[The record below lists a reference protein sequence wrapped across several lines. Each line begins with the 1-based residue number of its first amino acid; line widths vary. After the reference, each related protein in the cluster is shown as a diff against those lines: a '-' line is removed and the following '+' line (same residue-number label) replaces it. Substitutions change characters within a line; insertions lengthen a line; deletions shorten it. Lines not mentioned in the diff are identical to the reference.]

1 MHRGV
6 TPTQHSSRANPFP
19 DGAVSA
25 PDSRYFVTPPESAL
39 EEPASIARKV
49 LIVSRRALVQEA
61 LAAFIGTPPDLVVAA
76 HCSSLEEALE
86 IATIT
91 RVDCAVFE
99 LRVGEERLTETYKE
113 FRDLC
118 EVTRVLVL
126 LDGVPPSL
134 TNHVLHSH
142 AHAVLP
148 AAVDGS
154 TVLAAIRCVSS
165 SKTWINLNPVDA
177 GPRENGTDLHLT
189 YRQMTVLRLIYEG
202 LSTKEISGRIGVS
215 SSSIKAS
222 IQQLFKRIGVR
233 SRSQLVREALQCFPD
248 LLLPSSL
255 NIFTRPALDQG
266 RSRRNRDSGVVRE
279 SGGVLSDFAEGE
291 AAFCANS
298 SGTR

>member
-1 MHRGV
+1 MPRGA
-6 TPTQHSSRANPFP
+6 TPDQPLLRAHLFP
-19 DGAVSA
+19 DKAVSA
-25 PDSRYFVTPPESAL
+25 RPSVPDSRYFATPPDGIL
-39 EEPASIARKV
+39 EEPASIASKV
-49 LIVSRRALVQEA
+49 LIVSKRALVQEA
-61 LAAFIGTPPDLVVAA
+61 LAAFIGTAPDLAVAA
-76 HCSSLEEALE
+76 HCSSLEEGLE
-86 IATIT
+86 IATVT

-99 LRVGEERLTETYKE
+99 LRVSEERLTETYKE

-118 EVTRVLVL
+118 EVAGVLVL

-134 TNHVLHSH
+134 TNHVIQSH

-154 TVLAAIRCVSS
+154 TVLAAVRCISS
-165 SKTWINLNPVDA
+165 GKTWINLNAPDA
-177 GPRENGTDLHLT
+177 GPRENGANVHLT
-189 YRQMTVLRLIYEG
+189 YRQVTVLRLIYEG
-202 LSTKEISGRIGVS
+202 LSNKEISGRIGVS

-255 NIFTRPALDQG
+255 NLFSRPALGQD
-266 RSRRNRDSGVVRE
+266 RSRSNR
-279 SGGVLSDFAEGE
+279 GGVGSDTEEGE

-298 SGTR
+298 SGVR

>member
-1 MHRGV
+1 MRDYPGAEDLYVIRSDGESEEEAMHRGV

-165 SKTWINLNPVDA
+165 SRTWINLNPVDA

-202 LSTKEISGRIGVS
+202 LSTKEISAGL
-215 SSSIKAS
+215 A
-222 IQQLFKRIGVR
+222 FPAAR
-233 SRSQLVREALQCFPD
+233 SRPA
-248 LLLPSSL
+248 SS
-255 NIFTRPALDQG
+255 NC
-266 RSRRNRDSGVVRE
+266 SRE
-279 SGGVLSDFAEGE
+279 SEYARARSLCERHYNASQIS
-291 AAFCANS
+291 CCLHP
-298 SGTR
+298 